1 LGRERGLAQGN
12 ITIHAAAR
20 KQRFGH
26 FSYTV
31 GVTARESQLV
41 IPQPITAVLNVFI
54 GCFFLFA
61 VQLHTVF
68 IHRRAASRTRK
79 LPYPAACAAE

>member
-1 LGRERGLAQGN
+1 RGLAQGN

-26 FSYTV
+26 LAHAV

-61 VQLHTVF
+61 VQLHTLF
-68 IHRRAASRTRK
+68 IHRRAASRSRK
-79 LPYPAACAAE
+79 LPYPAVRAAE